1 MHCIFIELKICG
13 SVDGTEVC
21 NHAYDTELWN
31 HRIYDLIFIILLLE
45 QKNGPN
51 DLWLQVILKRV
62 VF

>member
-31 HRIYDLIFIILLLE
+31 HRIYDLIFITLLLE

-51 DLWLQVILKRV
+51 DLWL
-62 VF
+62 